1 MFRQKIPAIK
11 VVTTDTLSCVCNM
24 NLWFICYKILRF
36 CCIYYVVFG
45 YRLIPGPQF
54 GHYLT
59 RSELSVLCLL
69 LCLPAFSIVVEDTN
83 RPSLRQGPDNPI
95 GVSLYELLWIH
106 FVVVRHYQLR
116 LYYTC
121 NRAVHCI
128 LSDPII
134 NHSSYA
140 VCSCKQIA

>member
-1 MFRQKIPAIK
+1 MVYLVRNN
-11 VVTTDTLSCVCNM
+11 VLH
-24 NLWFICYKILRF
+24 F
-36 CCIYYVVFG
+36 CCIYFFVFG
-45 YRLIPGPQF
+45 YRIIPGPQF

-59 RSELSVLCLL
+59 RSELSVLCLW
-69 LCLPAFSIVVEDTN
+69 LCLSAFSIVVEDTN
-83 RPSLRQGPDNPI
+83 RPSLRQGTDNPI
-95 GVSLYELLWIH
+95 GVSMYELLWIH